1 LCIQSNPDIRASLI
15 EANPDIRVQKK
26 VDSAG
31 GRFPSWDFGGNPDI
45 RFSNP
50 DIRFS
55 NPDIRVALIIPQ
67 FTGIGL
73 NLELF

>member
-15 EANPDIRVQKK
+15 EANPDIRVWKMF
-26 VDSAG
+26 DSAA
-31 GRFPSWDFGGNPDI
+31 GRFPSWDFGG
-45 RFSNP
+45 NP